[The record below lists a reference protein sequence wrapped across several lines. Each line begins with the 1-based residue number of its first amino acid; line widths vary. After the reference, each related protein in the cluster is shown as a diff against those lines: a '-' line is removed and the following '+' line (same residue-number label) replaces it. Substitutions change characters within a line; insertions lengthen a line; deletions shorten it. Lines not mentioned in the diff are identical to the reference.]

1 MNRGLLNLREVGNEP
16 GLREGTLHTGGG
28 LGRLP
33 EFNPLNLLKTTPAGP
48 MLFQA
53 PGQKG
58 LPSMQS
64 FARLG
69 GYFIRQIN
77 VYRS

>member
-1 MNRGLLNLREVGNEP
+1 MNRGILNLRKPGNEP
-16 GLREGTLHTGGG
+16 GLWEGARYTGGV

-33 EFNPLNLLKTTPAGP
+33 EFNPLNLLKATPAGP

-64 FARLG
+64 FASLG